1 MSEGK
6 SHSLYIKDG
15 QSHFDVTFW
24 LVKPDFWKFKLSI
37 LAIAILCLMYSTA
50 FNLLPGY
57 SSTSYPTQ

>member
-24 LVKPDFWKFKLSI
+24 LVKSDFWNFKLSI
-37 LAIAILCLMYSTA
+37 LAILYLIYSTA
-50 FNLLPGY
+50 LNLLPGY
-57 SSTSYPTQ
+57 SITSYPTQ

>member
-24 LVKPDFWKFKLSI
+24 LVKSDFWIFKLSI
-37 LAIAILCLMYSTA
+37 LAILYLMYSTA
-50 FNLLPGY
+50 LNLLPGY
-57 SSTSYPTQ
+57 SITSYPTQ

>member
-24 LVKPDFWKFKLSI
+24 LVKSDF
-37 LAIAILCLMYSTA
+37 
-50 FNLLPGY
+50 
-57 SSTSYPTQ
+57 